1 MNTTQDPAVP
11 TNVSLPLS
19 YRAKIEYLEHRT
31 GRSRSH
37 LMRKAIDL
45 LLGLYEVHPD
55 TIDEADEPRDAGDTR
70 GSA

>member
-45 LLGLYEVHPD
+45 LLGMYELDLP
-55 TIDEADEPRDAGDTR
+55 ENEEPRVTGDTR